1 MFESGKKG
9 YAAKKAYEIAYALF
23 RISAKIAESGVK
35 DRLESQ
41 AMDLLISAN
50 AEEYGNAAKTIAAI
64 DALVKFSV
72 DLNMISIAN
81 GDVLLREIAVMND
94 AIIECIDQSDE
105 VDASKFFSPSI
116 VPATRGEGHRT
127 EAGTQDIRPSK
138 HGSFFSRSR
147 ISPVVPAASSVVP
160 VKTGTQVSVPSVIP
174 AKAENQE
181 QEPSV
186 IPARAGVQEEADPSV
201 ALPDSSVIVPEEG
214 RPVLP
219 SFPMTSESGNATSVI
234 KSGNRKIAILDKIR
248 QSGNCKLREIQEILP
263 DCSERTIRYD
273 LEELIER
280 NLVERIGSGG
290 PAVSYKIRQFV

>member
-35 DRLESQ
+35 DRLELQ

-50 AEEYGNAAKTIAAI
+50 AEEYGNAAKIIAAI

-81 GDVLLREIAVMND
+81 GDILLREIAVMND
-94 AIIECIDQSDE
+94 AIIECLDQSDE
-105 VDASKFFSPSI
+105 VDASKFFSVSSAPISRGFSKEKTRTQNFVI
-116 VPATRGEGHRT
+116 PAQ
-127 EAGTQDIRPSK
+127 AGTQDIRPSK
-138 HGSFFSRSR
+138 HVSMFSRSR
-147 ISPVVPAASSVVP
+147 IPEKPFSVVSADTSVAPATSSVVPAASFVVP
-160 VKTGTQVSVPSVIP
+160 AQAGTQEKTVP
-174 AKAENQE
+174 
-181 QEPSV
+181 
-186 IPARAGVQEEADPSV
+186 DPSV
-201 ALPDSSVIVPEEG
+201 VVPEEG

-219 SFPMTSESGNATSVI
+219 SFPMTSESGNPTSVI